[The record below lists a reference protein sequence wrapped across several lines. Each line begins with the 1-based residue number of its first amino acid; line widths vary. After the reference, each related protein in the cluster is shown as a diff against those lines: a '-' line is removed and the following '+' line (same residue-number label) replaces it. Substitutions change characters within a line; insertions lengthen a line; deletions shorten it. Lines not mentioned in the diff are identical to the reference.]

1 MTLRVFIAFT
11 CIIMLVSCNKDES
24 RTCTTCTSEFTAAF
38 EVCREPDGTASVN
51 GENTETDYNA
61 YLEALQ
67 ETGAACGN

>member
-1 MTLRVFIAFT
+1 MTLRVLFLFIFMM
-11 CIIMLVSCNKDES
+11 ILSSCNKDEPS
-24 RTCTTCTSEFTAAF
+24 ICTTCTSDLTAAF

-67 ETGAACGN
+67 ETGASCGG